1 MKGTSTFYD
10 DGVLH
15 MMSHGKDANITLFVV
30 LASGS
35 VFMMV
40 NY

>member
-1 MKGTSTFYD
+1 
-10 DGVLH
+10 
-15 MMSHGKDANITLFVV
+15 MMSNSEVVNIALFVV

-40 NY
+40 NYLGYLIK